1 MLIYEKNISD
11 FNKDFMIYT
20 IILTLINSFVP
31 WKTQEDKV

>member
-31 WKTQEDKV
+31 